1 MRVGISPWVDAIAP
15 LRNRMDT
22 HWGGGGLVMLGVK
35 LEDAADES
43 DAAAAEDDDNVAAD
57 DVDHLHVS
65 VPRSPHERRQSV
77 SAAAS

>member
-1 MRVGISPWVDAIAP
+1 MRMRRCAAG
-15 LRNRMDT
+15 RTRT
-22 HWGGGGLVMLGVK
+22 GREGGLVMLWVK
-35 LEDAADES
+35 LEDAADDN
-43 DAAAAEDDDNVAAD
+43 DAAAADDDECFSAAD